1 MKMMFCSP
9 CLSIFSTQL
18 NNRCRARSFHGPHHP
33 HIGSLRSVA
42 KSCRICKAIW
52 LECVTGFGKED
63 WSDAGVSTKW
73 RVVHDSTYCRSV
85 DDAIQSGGKMK
96 LIIEVERVMG
106 NDEIRRD
113 MSFDLLPYNEA
124 EHYAPATEKPW
135 TAEAG
140 LPSIKTANYQIHLR
154 SPWNLKSSSSNT
166 AIQDDQVRENTEYD
180 WLPSDLIHQNVP
192 EPASSV
198 DSGTRLLDWY
208 QNCLNN
214 HPKCQTI
221 SDATYQPTRLLDI
234 GKSYFEPVRL
244 VTFSTEDAQIFSPVY
259 ATLSHCWGT
268 SQPLRLLSSN
278 LSQFQEGIARESIP
292 RVFTEAIEVCWHLR
306 IQYLWIDSLCILQ
319 DSVEDWSRESQ
330 RMGLIYSRALINIS
344 ATGSTGC
351 NDRLFSSADEA
362 PSAGLVSW
370 KGSNAKYVVVENT
383 IEWTKSFMNQPLLQR
398 AWVMQERLL
407 ATRVV
412 HFTRSQVV
420 WECRTTA
427 ATETYPICVPDALWP
442 FHDRRN
448 RFWREEFIEDD
459 GAWSDLVGDYSRCE
473 LTFGKDKLVALSGLV
488 SALEAKG
495 LARGRYW
502 AGLWDADL
510 PYCLTWRRAAIDPSK
525 WSSAR
530 PDTPRAPSWSWASLD
545 YPVWTDWGASGA
557 SEVSLVSRWDVEE
570 EKGPNFSASL
580 LLYCPLSL
588 RLNGPLVRAEIQVKK
603 PWVEAIGRGVER
615 VQGISY
621 SIGRI
626 DGMIRLQDDAWNDV
640 VFDDFD
646 DANMSKDIWCAPI
659 WECEEWIEEADQERR
674 LIGLLLEEF
683 DHGRFRRIGVFSIGH
698 WTDRAALKRLREKE
712 YVVM

>member
-1 MKMMFCSP
+1 
-9 CLSIFSTQL
+9 
-18 NNRCRARSFHGPHHP
+18 
-33 HIGSLRSVA
+33 
-42 KSCRICKAIW
+42 
-52 LECVTGFGKED
+52 
-63 WSDAGVSTKW
+63 
-73 RVVHDSTYCRSV
+73 
-85 DDAIQSGGKMK
+85 
-96 LIIEVERVMG
+96 
-106 NDEIRRD
+106 
-113 MSFDLLPYNEA
+113 
-124 EHYAPATEKPW
+124 
-135 TAEAG
+135 
-140 LPSIKTANYQIHLR
+140 
-154 SPWNLKSSSSNT
+154 
-166 AIQDDQVRENTEYD
+166 
-180 WLPSDLIHQNVP
+180 
-192 EPASSV
+192 
-198 DSGTRLLDWY
+198 
-208 QNCLNN
+208 
-214 HPKCQTI
+214 
-221 SDATYQPTRLLDI
+221 
-234 GKSYFEPVRL
+234 
-244 VTFSTEDAQIFSPVY
+244 
-259 ATLSHCWGT
+259 
-268 SQPLRLLSSN
+268 
-278 LSQFQEGIARESIP
+278 
-292 RVFTEAIEVCWHLR
+292 
-306 IQYLWIDSLCILQ
+306 
-319 DSVEDWSRESQ
+319 
-330 RMGLIYSRALINIS
+330 MGLIYSRALINIS

-570 EKGPNFSASL
+570 EKGPNFSGSL

-615 VQGISY
+615 VQGLSY